1 VERILTIGR
10 KGHAERRA
18 IQWEPVIRDALKL
31 IRFALPT
38 NIKIDVQVDPRV
50 PAVWAHP
57 IELQQIF
64 MNLVINSIH
73 ASTETGGTIYAQVAM
88 PDIDDDYL
96 AAHAESRSNKQVC
109 LNVIDQ
115 GSGMSSD
122 VLEHVFEPFFTTRKA
137 TEGTGLGLSIVHQ
150 IVKRLGGTIVVKSS
164 LGKGT
169 HVSVCLPASD
179 INAASLRQND
189 ESANNPQLK

>member
-1 VERILTIGR
+1 
-10 KGHAERRA
+10 
-18 IQWEPVIRDALKL
+18 
-31 IRFALPT
+31 
-38 NIKIDVQVDPRV
+38 
-50 PAVWAHP
+50 
-57 IELQQIF
+57 

-88 PDIDDDYL
+88 PDIDDDQAPPRTQYL